1 MEGASCSLIDLI
13 MKYKYLFGPVPS
25 RRLGMSLGVD
35 LIPHKTCSLNCIYCE
50 AGRTLTL
57 TTERGEWHPTDE
69 IIAEI
74 DDYLSKSPRLDI
86 ITFSGAGEPTLH
98 VGFGRIAEYIRQKFP
113 AYPLAL
119 LTNSVTMI
127 DAQVRKELLY
137 CSLVLPSL
145 DAASQEVFQKINRP
159 AKGVEIEAII
169 EGLVAFRKDFSSE
182 IWLEVFLLQ
191 GVNDSADEL
200 SRLHDA
206 ISRIKPDRVQ
216 LNTLDRPGA
225 VEWVKPMPKDEM
237 QQIVSMWSDLP
248 VEIIARFSLADRFM
262 DEANDLDDR
271 ILGLIRRRPCTV
283 EDISAALGVPEKE
296 LLGEIK
302 EMIREHRIESQVLE
316 RGTFYKI
323 PDF

>member
-1 MEGASCSLIDLI
+1 

-57 TTERGEWHPTDE
+57 TTERREWHPTDA

-74 DDYLSKSPRLDI
+74 DDYLSGSPELDI

-98 VGFGRIAEYIRQKFP
+98 SGFGRIAGYIREHFP
-113 AYPLAL
+113 GYPLAL
-119 LTNSVTMI
+119 LTNSVTMP
-127 DAQVRKELLY
+127 DQNVRQDLLH
-137 CSLVLPSL
+137 CNLVLPSL
-145 DAASQEVFQKINRP
+145 DAASQEVFEKINRP
-159 AKGVEIEAII
+159 AKGVDIGKII
-169 EGLVAFRKDFSSE
+169 EGLIAFREEFERE
-182 IWLEVFLLQ
+182 IWLEVFLLR
-191 GVNDSADEL
+191 GINDGPDEL
-200 SRLHDA
+200 DRLHDA
-206 ISRIKPDRVQ
+206 ISRIEPDRVQ
-216 LNTLDRPGA
+216 LNTLDRPGT
-225 VEWVKPMPKDEM
+225 VDWVSPMPQGEM
-237 QQIVSMWSDLP
+237 QRIVKQWDDLP
-248 VEIIARFSLADRFM
+248 VEIIARFSLSDRHV
-262 DEANDLDDR
+262 DAAQDLDDR

-302 EMIREHRIESQVLE
+302 QMIRDNRIDTQILD

-323 PDF
+323 PD